1 MTALHHRVA
10 LLACCLAVALPAASA
25 AADAARYRLGERV
38 LRMGAHGSDVRSMQK
53 LLSRA
58 GYATT
63 ADGQFGSGTRTTV
76 RAFQRASRRAANG
89 VVGPGTV
96 RVLKEAAASAAAAPP
111 PAPGDD
117 GGVTFGTAP
126 LATPAATDP
135 AGLTDPAGA
144 DDLAAPPGR
153 ATLTAVGRAV
163 APAGAPQAVVA
174 MIAAANEIARTPYRY
189 GGGHGD
195 FEDTAYDCSGSV
207 SYALHGAGL
216 LDSTLDSSALAKYG
230 SAGAGRWVTIYA
242 NAEHVYM
249 YVAGLRF
256 DTSGQKTTGSRW
268 QDATRSNAGFT
279 VRHPTGL

>member
-1 MTALHHRVA
+1 MSALHHRVA
-10 LLACCLAVALPAASA
+10 LLACSLAVALTAAPA
-25 AADAARYRLGERV
+25 AADAASYRLGQRV
-38 LRMGAHGSDVRSMQK
+38 LRMGAHGNDVRSMQK

-58 GYATT
+58 GYATA
-63 ADGQFGSGTRTTV
+63 ADGQFGRGTRAKV
-76 RAFQRASRRAANG
+76 RSFQRASRRAANG

-96 RVLKEAAASAAAAPP
+96 RVLKQAAASVAAAPP

-126 LATPAATDP
+126 ATTPVATDP
-135 AGLTDPAGA
+135 AAPTTA
-144 DDLAAPPGR
+144 DDLSAPPGR
-153 ATLTAVGRAV
+153 ATLTADGRAV
-163 APAGAPQAVVA
+163 APAGAPQAIVA
-174 MIAAANEIARTPYRY
+174 MIAAANVIARTPYRY

-230 SAGAGRWVTIYA
+230 SAGPGRWVTIYA